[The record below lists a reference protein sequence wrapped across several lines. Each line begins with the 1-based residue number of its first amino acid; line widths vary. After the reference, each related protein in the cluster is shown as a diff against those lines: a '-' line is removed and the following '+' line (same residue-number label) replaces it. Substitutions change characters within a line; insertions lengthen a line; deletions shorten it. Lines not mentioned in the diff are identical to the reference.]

1 MHARLALLRQLVQ
14 RELQDRYRGS
24 LLGFAWAFLLPL
36 GMVAIYTFVF
46 GFVFDARWGA
56 GGSNP
61 FEFAVFLYCGLVPY
75 QFLADAL
82 SRAPGLLFGYAALV
96 KKVAFPLP
104 LLAVAATLASAIHM
118 LIGFVVLMGFAGL
131 ALDHVPM
138 AIVLAPIAAL
148 PLLLFALGA
157 VLMLSSASVFFRDLS
172 QVVLVLLPAL
182 LFLSPVF
189 YPVSAVPDAMQ
200 AVMRINPLSGVIE
213 NVRALVTGRSTVD
226 IVSLALTTLAGGATA
241 ALGAVW
247 FRRLQPGFADA
258 V

>member
-36 GMVAIYTFVF
+36 GMVSIYTFVF
-46 GFVFDARWGA
+46 GYVFNARWGA
-56 GGSNP
+56 SSSP
-61 FEFAVFLYCGLVPY
+61 VEFAVFLYCGLVPY
-75 QFLADAL
+75 QFVADAL
-82 SRAPGLLFGYAALV
+82 SRAPGLLFGYAPLV

-104 LLAVAATLASAIHM
+104 LLALAATLASAVHM

-131 ALDHVPM
+131 ALDRVPV

-157 VLMLSSASVFFRDLS
+157 MFVLSSASVFFRDLS

-189 YPVSAVPDAMQ
+189 YPASAVPDAMQ

-213 NVRALVTGRSTVD
+213 NVRALVTGRTTVD
-226 IVSLALTTLAGGATA
+226 VVSLAVATLAGGATA
-241 ALGAVW
+241 ALGALW